1 VTSRPVDNP
10 EAATQRLSLWRRRP
24 PLWLAVTIAVIAV
37 VVMAVLRLL
46 IFPHKVVPIAYGVPL
61 ILFVWLRHRGLLWFT
76 VGAFTVISVIKFFVA
91 LPANDP
97 ENVSPTLR
105 LVDFLLIQVDLVFIA
120 AAMHWLIDARERLES
135 RAAELKRNNAQLESI
150 NRELASREEEVA
162 RQNEELQSQTE
173 ELERQSEE
181 LRVGNAELGR
191 RERVTETLLTLSR
204 SLTTDLSREEMMSRV
219 CDVLGQL
226 IDGPF
231 TGAAILEQDGDHLRV
246 VCHQGFG
253 EGGPIDQALPV
264 DRSFASLV
272 LGRGRTAYI
281 EDLRQRPDLVSPQ
294 PKGGEPFMSILAA
307 PLRAMG
313 WPVGTVEV
321 YRRTTGP
328 WDDDHVALIES
339 LAAQASISLEAL
351 RHLRQ
356 VSEERRR
363 FETVLRTVPVGIVV
377 VNADCTDMRMNTTGA
392 AMFAMPADTNL
403 ISDLTLGS
411 AQIFLNG
418 RQITP
423 DEWLLFQA
431 AREGIDFRAVE
442 MEAVLATGRRI
453 VLLVHATPVR
463 DAGGNLNG
471 AVAAFVDI
479 TPLKE
484 LQREL
489 DARRREAEE
498 NSVRKTRFLAA
509 VSHDIRTPA
518 NAITLLAELIRR
530 TASNPALAGEV
541 PELAKEIHSSAMSL
555 VELLGDVLDL
565 ARYDS
570 GRIEL
575 QETEF
580 SLSELLHDEHR
591 RFTPIAREK
600 GLSLRLAAPER
611 SVRLRADRIKLSRVI
626 GNLVGNA
633 IKFTERGEVSI
644 EAGQDGAG
652 SGSGADGGAAAA
664 DGLAPVIRVRDTGM
678 GIPPEM
684 QQTIFDEFVQLHNR
698 ERDRNKGTGLGLTIC
713 KRLVDAMG
721 GELSV
726 QSEPGAGST
735 FVVKLPAQSV
745 VP

>member
-1 VTSRPVDNP
+1 VTLLPADHPDSPNHPARSY
-10 EAATQRLSLWRRRP
+10 LRRP
-24 PLWLAVTIAVIAV
+24 PLWLAVTVSVLAIVG
-37 VVMAVLRLL
+37 MSVLRVG
-46 IFPHKVVPIAYGVPL
+46 IFPHKVVPIAYGAPL

-76 VGAFTVISVIKFFVA
+76 VVAFTVLSVVKCFYF
-91 LPANDP
+91 LPTGVGP
-97 ENVSPTLR
+97 EEVGLPIR
-105 LVDFLLIQVDLVFIA
+105 LVDFIMVQVDLLFIA
-120 AAMHWLIDARERLES
+120 AAMHWLIDARDRLEA
-135 RAAELKRNNAQLESI
+135 RAAELKRGNAQLEAI

-181 LRVGNAELGR
+181 LRVSNAELGR
-191 RERVTETLLTLSR
+191 RERVTETLLSLSR
-204 SLTTDLSREEMMSRV
+204 SLTTELSREEMMSRI

-226 IDGPF
+226 VDGPF
-231 TGAAILEQDGDHLRV
+231 TGAAILEQEGEQLRI

-253 EGGPIDQALPV
+253 EAGPSDLVLPV

-281 EDLRQRPDLVSPQ
+281 EDLRQRPDLLVPH
-294 PKGGEPFMSILAA
+294 PKGGEPFQSILAA

-321 YRRTTGP
+321 YRKSPGP
-328 WDDDHVALIES
+328 WDEDHVALIES

-377 VNADCTDMRMNTTGA
+377 CNADCNDMRMNPTGA
-392 AMFAMPADTNL
+392 AMFAVPADTNL
-403 ISDLTLGS
+403 MSDPTLGS
-411 AQIFLNG
+411 TQIFLDG

-423 DEWLLFQA
+423 GEWLLFRA
-431 AREGIDFRAVE
+431 AREGTDFRAVE
-442 MEAVLATGRRI
+442 MEAVLTNGRR
-453 VLLVHATPVR
+453 VALLVHATPVR
-463 DAGGNLNG
+463 DAGGKLNG

-479 TPLKE
+479 TPLKD

-498 NSVRKTRFLAA
+498 ASVRKTRFLAA

-530 TASNPALAGEV
+530 TATSPAMASEI
-541 PELAKEIHSSAMSL
+541 PELAKEIHASAMSL

-565 ARYDS
+565 ARYDA
-570 GRIEL
+570 GRVEL

-580 SLSELLHDEHR
+580 SLAELLHDEHR

-600 GLSLRLAAPER
+600 GLSLRLAAPR
-611 SVRLRADRIKLSRVI
+611 QPVRLRADRIKLSRVVS
-626 GNLVGNA
+626 NLVGNA
-633 IKFTERGEVSI
+633 IKFTDRGEVSI
-644 EAGQDGAG
+644 EAGPDGDADSAA
-652 SGSGADGGAAAA
+652 SGNGDGR
-664 DGLAPVIRVRDTGM
+664 APLIRIRDTGM
-678 GIPPEM
+678 GIPVAD
-684 QQTIFDEFVQLHNR
+684 QQYIFDEFVQLHNR

-726 QSEPGAGST
+726 QSEPGKGST
-735 FVVKLPAQSV
+735 FVVKLPAESV

>member
-1 VTSRPVDNP
+1 VTWLPVEHL
-10 EAATQRLSLWRRRP
+10 EAAAQRPSLWRRP
-24 PLWLAVTIAVIAV
+24 PLWLAVTVAVACILA
-37 VVMAVLRLL
+37 MALLRLIL
-46 IFPHKVVPIAYGVPL
+46 FPHRVMPIGYGVPL

-76 VGAFTVISVIKFFVA
+76 AAAFTVISIVKFFVA
-91 LPANDP
+91 LPTNASASAAAA
-97 ENVSPTLR
+97 ER
-105 LVDFLLIQVDLVFIA
+105 MVDFLLVQIDLFLIA
-120 AAMHWLIDARERLES
+120 AAMHWLIDARDRLEA
-135 RAAELKRNNAQLESI
+135 RAAEMRRNNAQLELI

-231 TGAAILEQDGDHLRV
+231 TGAAILEQDGDRLRV
-246 VCHQGFG
+246 VCHHGFG
-253 EGGPIDQALPV
+253 EGGPVDQALSV

-294 PKGGEPFMSILAA
+294 PKDGEPFMSILAA

-321 YRRTTGP
+321 YRRTPGP
-328 WDDDHVALIES
+328 WDEEHVALIDS

-377 VNADCTDMRMNTTGA
+377 MNAECTDMRMNPTGA
-392 AMFAMPADTNL
+392 AMFALPADTNL
-403 ISDLTLGS
+403 INDLTLGS
-411 AQIFLNG
+411 TQIFLNG
-418 RQITP
+418 RQIAP
-423 DEWLLFQA
+423 DEWPLFQA
-431 AREGIDFRAVE
+431 ARAGVDARAVE
-442 MEAVLATGRRI
+442 MEAVLTNGRRI
-453 VLLVHATPVR
+453 TLLVHATPVR

-479 TPLKE
+479 TPLKD

-530 TASNPALAGEV
+530 TASNPAMAGEV

-611 SVRLRADRIKLSRVI
+611 SIRLRADRIKLSRVI

-652 SGSGADGGAAAA
+652 GSSNGADAA

-678 GIPPEM
+678 GIPAEM

>member
-1 VTSRPVDNP
+1 VTSLPSEHP
-10 EAATQRLSLWRRRP
+10 ETTNHPARSYRRRRP
-24 PLWLAVTIAVIAV
+24 PLWLAVAVSVAAV
-37 VVMAVLRLL
+37 VGMCILRLV
-46 IFPHKVVPIAYGVPL
+46 IFPHRLVPIAYGVPL
-61 ILFVWLRHRGLLWFT
+61 MLFVWLRHRGLLWFT
-76 VGAFTVISVIKFFVA
+76 VSAFTVISVIKCFVV
-91 LPANDP
+91 LPEDGP
-97 ENVSPTLR
+97 ERFSLGIRV
-105 LVDFLLIQVDLVFIA
+105 VDFVMIEVDMLFIA
-120 AAMHWLIDARERLES
+120 AAMHWLIDARERLEA
-135 RAAELKRNNAQLESI
+135 RALELKRGNGQLESI
-150 NRELASREEEVA
+150 NRELATREEEVA

-181 LRVGNAELGR
+181 LRVSNAELGR
-191 RERVTETLLTLSR
+191 RERVTETLLSLSR
-204 SLTTDLSREEMMSRV
+204 SLTTELTREEMMSRI
-219 CDVLGQL
+219 CDVLSQL
-226 IDGPF
+226 VDGPF
-231 TGAAILEQDGDHLRV
+231 TGAAILEQEGEQLRI

-253 EGGPIDQALPV
+253 GHGPSELAMPV
-264 DRSFASLV
+264 DRSFAALV

-281 EDLRQRPDLVSPQ
+281 EDLRQRPDLVVPS
-294 PKGGEPFMSILAA
+294 PKGGEPFLSILAA

-321 YRRTTGP
+321 YRKTPGP
-328 WDDDHVALIES
+328 WDEEHVALIES

-377 VNADCTDMRMNTTGA
+377 CNAECSDMRMNPTGA
-392 AMFAMPADTNL
+392 AMFAVPADTNL
-403 ISDLTLGS
+403 MSDPTLGS
-411 AQIFLNG
+411 TQIFISG

-431 AREGIDFRAVE
+431 AREGLDFRAVE
-442 MEAVLATGRRI
+442 MEAVLTNGRR
-453 VLLVHATPVR
+453 VALLVHATPVR
-463 DAGGNLNG
+463 DASGKLNG

-498 NSVRKTRFLAA
+498 GSVRKTRFLAA

-580 SLSELLHDEHR
+580 SLAELLHDEHR

-600 GLSLRLAAPER
+600 GLSLRLAAPQR
-611 SVRLRADRIKLSRVI
+611 PVRLRADRIKLSRVI

-633 IKFTERGEVSI
+633 IKFTEHGEVSI
-644 EAGQDGAG
+644 EAGYDGAG
-652 SGSGADGGAAAA
+652 VNGDGH
-664 DGLAPVIRVRDTGM
+664 APLIRVRDTGM
-678 GIPPEM
+678 GIPAEH

-721 GELSV
+721 GDLSV
-726 QSEPGAGST
+726 QSEPGKGST
-735 FVVKLPAQSV
+735 FVVKLPAESV